1 MDRQKLKLALSWFAP
16 IQGTPNSG
24 LRYLT
29 QADLNRILSWFA
41 PAKGVS
47 SPSSADSNGTIKL
60 VQTVFVAG
68 FQYYDGEKVWKNLA
82 VGDAVR
88 LVREPDNKHDEYAI
102 EVYWQDRKLGYVP
115 RVANRTLAQML
126 DRGETLTAQIANQQ
140 STDNPWERLEIEI
153 GLIT

>member
-1 MDRQKLKLALSWFAP
+1 MTLLQ
-16 IQGTPNSG
+16 T
-24 LRYLT
+24 
-29 QADLNRILSWFA
+29 
-41 PAKGVS
+41 
-47 SPSSADSNGTIKL
+47 SP
-60 VQTVFVAG
+60 VAG

-102 EVYWQDRKLGYVP
+102 EVYWQGRKLGYVP

-126 DRGETLTAQIANQQ
+126 DRGETLTAQIANRQ